1 MNKKVS
7 RKLAALLRDAGYTNI
22 PLKVYDAEDE
32 NDNTLYPYGEV
43 FSGDNELYA
52 PTIADA
58 VMWVWNT
65 YKVWIVVW
73 SDTNLNLPDW
83 RDKAKWFYVLN
94 CDLSRC
100 WLRDYDS
107 SIDNSLNTY
116 NTIEE
121 AYEAGIEYVFKNKET
136 CLTN

>member
-73 SDTNLNLPDW
+73 SDTNLDLPDW
-83 RDKAKWFYVLN
+83 KDKAKWFYVLN
-94 CDLSRC
+94 CDLLAAYESGTSV
-100 WLRDYDS
+100 LKYTFD
-107 SIDNSLNTY
+107 
-116 NTIEE
+116 TIEE

>member
-1 MNKKVS
+1 MNKEIS
-7 RKLAALLRDAGYTNI
+7 RKLAILLRDAGYTKI
-22 PLKVYDAEDE
+22 PLEVYDAEDE
-32 NDNTLYPYGEV
+32 DDNTLYLYGEEL
-43 FSGDNELYA
+43 FGDNELYA

-83 RDKAKWFYVLN
+83 RDKAKWFYILNGDMLAAYESGTSVLK
-94 CDLSRC
+94 
-100 WLRDYDS
+100 Y
-107 SIDNSLNTY
+107 TF

-136 CLTN
+136 CHTD

>member
-1 MNKKVS
+1 MNKEVS
-7 RKLAALLRDAGYTNI
+7 RELAGLLRDKGYTDT
-22 PLKVYDAEDE
+22 PLRVYNAGNE
-32 NDNTLYPYGEV
+32 NDNTLYPYGEE

-58 VMWVWNT
+58 VMWIWNK
-65 YKVWIVVW
+65 YKIWIIAW
-73 SDTNLNLPDW
+73 SDTNLDLPDW
-83 RDKAKWFYVLN
+83 RDKAKWYYVLN
-94 CDLSRC
+94 CDLLRC
-100 WLRDYDS
+100 LLRNYDS

-121 AYEAGIEYVFKNKET
+121 AYEAGIEYVLKTKQS

>member
-73 SDTNLNLPDW
+73 SDTNLDLPDW

-94 CDLSRC
+94 CDLLAAYESGTSV
-100 WLRDYDS
+100 LKYTFD
-107 SIDNSLNTY
+107 
-116 NTIEE
+116 TIEE